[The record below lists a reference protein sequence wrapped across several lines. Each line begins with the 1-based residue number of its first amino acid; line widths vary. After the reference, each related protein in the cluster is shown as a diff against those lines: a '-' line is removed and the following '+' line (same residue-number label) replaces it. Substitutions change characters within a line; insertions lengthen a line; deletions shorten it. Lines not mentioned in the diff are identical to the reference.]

1 MNNIIEIEFLFQYIR
16 PLLEI
21 LILSFLIYKTLYYLR
36 GARASFV
43 LAGLVLMLMTMTLI
57 ARFLHFDVINGL
69 LDGLWTIIA
78 LAVIVIFQP
87 ELRRAFAQLG
97 TYAFSTKSK
106 QRESIN
112 ELVSAAD
119 NLSHNKIG
127 ALIVVE
133 GKIQMQAIV
142 EDAIELDNKVLAI
155 ELESIFFPNAPM
167 HDGAV
172 VIRDNRI
179 IAARAVLPITRDRNI
194 PKRWGTRHRAAIGI
208 TEETDAVVLVVSE
221 ETGVISVAVRG
232 HLWRNIPF
240 EKLHEVLEILI
251 IRNGS
256 DSEVEKLLG
265 RERL

>member
-1 MNNIIEIEFLFQYIR
+1 MASFMEIDFLFQYIR

-43 LAGLVLMLMTMTLI
+43 LAGLVLMLLVMSGL
-57 ARFLHFDVINGL
+57 ARALKFNVINSL
-69 LDGLWTIIA
+69 LEGLWTIIA

-97 TYAFSTKSK
+97 TYAFSSKGK
-106 QRESIN
+106 QRESIH
-112 ELVSAAD
+112 ELISAAES
-119 NLSHNKIG
+119 LSHTKTG

-155 ELESIFFPNAPM
+155 ELESIFYPNAPL

-179 IAARAVLPITRDRNI
+179 IAARAVLPITRDQTI

-208 TEETDAVVLVVSE
+208 TEETDAVALVVSE
-221 ETGVISVAVRG
+221 ETGIISVAARG
-232 HLWRNIPF
+232 LIWRNIPHD
-240 EKLHEVLEILI
+240 KLQDVLELLI

-256 DSEVEKLLG
+256 DAEVKKIL
-265 RERL
+265 RSDV

>member
-1 MNNIIEIEFLFQYIR
+1 MNNILEIEFLFQYIR
-16 PLLEI
+16 PVLEI

-43 LAGLVLMLMTMTLI
+43 LAGLVLMLMTLTLI
-57 ARFLHFDVINGL
+57 ARFLRFDVINSL
-69 LDGLWTIIA
+69 LEGLWTIIA

-97 TYAFSTKSK
+97 TYAFNVKSK

-112 ELVSAAD
+112 ELVAAAD
-119 NLSHNKIG
+119 NLSRNKIG
-127 ALIVVE
+127 ALIVLE

-142 EDAIELDNKVLAI
+142 EESIELDNKVLAI

-172 VIRDNRI
+172 IIRDNRI
-179 IAARAVLPITRDRNI
+179 IAARAVLPITRDINV

-221 ETGVISVAVRG
+221 ETGVISVALRG
-232 HLWRNIPF
+232 HLLRNIPF
-240 EKLHEVLEILI
+240 DKLHDLLELVI
-251 IRNGS
+251 IKNGS
-256 DSEVEKLLG
+256 DIEVEKLLG
-265 RERL
+265 REK